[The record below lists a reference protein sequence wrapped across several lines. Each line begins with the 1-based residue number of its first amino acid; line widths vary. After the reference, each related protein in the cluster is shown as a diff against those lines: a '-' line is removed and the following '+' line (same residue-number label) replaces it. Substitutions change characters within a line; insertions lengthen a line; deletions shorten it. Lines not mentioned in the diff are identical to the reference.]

1 MVTCGVRACM
11 VPGHRQLVLRSV
23 AFILRVPPS
32 TQMPL
37 GDRVQ
42 GPTGSFTRARALC
55 PNSGVSTW
63 KKGVFTS
70 VPSENG
76 CLGSKCKHSL
86 GASFSYRLI
95 REYACYAVNSRCFQ
109 QVYTT
114 NLLNPAIHG

>member
-55 PNSGVSTW
+55 PNSGVSTC
-63 KKGVFTS
+63 KKKVCLHQYPAKMVAWAASVNIAS
-70 VPSENG
+70 VPPFRIDLSENMPVM
-76 CLGSKCKHSL
+76 L
-86 GASFSYRLI
+86 
-95 REYACYAVNSRCFQ
+95 
-109 QVYTT
+109 
-114 NLLNPAIHG
+114 